1 MYPEPSTAERIINNA
16 TKGSQKRLKIV
27 KQKRDLGVNT
37 PGLADYFL
45 FGGGRQVASGARVN
59 EGTALRVSA
68 VFACITY
75 ITNSVA
81 SLPKIVYVRTTG
93 NNKERASNHPLF
105 NIIGRR
111 PNPFQNDFEFV
122 ETLQGH
128 VLLWGNAYAEVEMD
142 AGGRVLALWPLRPD
156 RMKIDM
162 LPVGPVYTYITPSG
176 EEVVLR
182 NVMHLRGLGNDG
194 LIGYSPIQ
202 LARESI
208 GLAMAEE
215 EYRSRFFG
223 NNASPGG
230 VLSHPHTLGK
240 QAMENLREQWEAAH
254 SGLSQSHRVAILEE
268 GLTWQ
273 QIGLP
278 AKDVEFIEGRKYQVV
293 EICRLFGV
301 KPYKISVMEPGTV
314 SYASVEQQAV
324 DSYVDTVRPWLCR
337 WERKFSDLF
346 REEERDNYFVEFL
359 LDAVLRGDSK
369 SRAEVLR
376 IWREEGII
384 NANEWRAL
392 ENMNEIPDE
401 GGKDYWRPSNFAV
414 VGQEQLALPNTQPN
428 GAAKPLTNG
437 AAH

>member
-1 MYPEPSTAERIINNA
+1 MYPEPSTAQRVLSEA
-16 TKGSQKRLKIV
+16 TKGASKRLKVI
-27 KQKRDLGVNT
+27 KRNLGVNT

-45 FGGGRQVASGARVN
+45 FGGGRKVASGASVT
-59 EGTALRVSA
+59 EGTALRVST
-68 VFACITY
+68 VLACIAY

-81 SLPKIVYVRTTG
+81 SLPKITYRRTTG
-93 NNKERASNHPLF
+93 SNKERATNHPLY
-105 NIIGRR
+105 NVIGSR
-111 PNPFQNDFEFV
+111 PNPLQNDFEFC

-128 VLLWGNAYAEVEMD
+128 ALLWGNAYAEIEQD
-142 AGGRVLALWPLRPD
+142 GAGRVKNLWPLRPD
-156 RMKIDM
+156 RMKIDVT
-162 LPVGPVYTYITPSG
+162 PVGLVYTYITPSG

-230 VLSHPHTLGK
+230 ILSHPHTLGK
-240 QAMENLREQWEAAH
+240 QAMDNLREQWETAH
-254 SGLSQSHRVAILEE
+254 AGLSQAHRVAILEE
-268 GLTWQ
+268 GMTWQ

-278 AKDVEFIEGRKYQVV
+278 AKDLEFIEGRKYQAL
-293 EICRLFGV
+293 EICRIFNV
-301 KPYKISVMEPGTV
+301 RPYKIGIMEPGTV
-314 SYASVEQQAV
+314 SYASVEQQSI
-324 DSYVDTVRPWLCR
+324 DSYIDTVRPWLCR
-337 WERKFSDLF
+337 WERKFNDLF
-346 REEERDNYFVEFL
+346 REEDRRDYFVEFL

-369 SRAEVLR
+369 TRAEVLR
-376 IWREEGII
+376 IWRDEGII

-401 GGKDYWRPSNFAV
+401 GGADYWRPSNFVV

-428 GAAKPLTNG
+428 GVAKPLANG